1 MIRITSPIGLRPGR
15 PQHQRYTYRCTI
27 RALRSAL
34 VLVAIAVPA
43 LAQNGTRPKDSG
55 VRWDDGSL
63 RAGDG
68 VRLEP
73 HARFQTD
80 LLLTDQERPIDDRF
94 DWARRRIGID
104 GELLDRVEFQ
114 IERELETESPW
125 RDIYG
130 DVKIVQALRIRAGRF
145 KLPFSLE
152 HSTSGFDLD
161 FLERASA
168 VEAMSPGRDLGVMA
182 HGRVARR
189 MLKYEIGLF
198 RHTDSIEVP
207 VDGNRSDATA
217 GRFGTFAGR
226 VTVSPVR
233 DNDDGTTRDLAFG
246 VALVRN
252 TMPEGLYGVVGRAFD
267 GERVSE
273 RMYVNGART
282 RLGIESLWSAGR
294 FTLKGELLQ
303 LVDERKQQ
311 AITGEDL
318 SNLIVRG
325 AYLTGVWRVAGK
337 HGKRG
342 SAVDV
347 SARFD
352 RLSFSS
358 ANTTDE
364 AFANPRADRVA
375 PLSQRAWTFGATWI
389 VNRWVR
395 VQGNAVRE
403 QLIDPLGVRDLAP
416 VSPWTTVMRLQFG
429 L

>member
-1 MIRITSPIGLRPGR
+1 MIRITSPIGLRPRR

-130 DVKIVQALRIRAGRF
+130 DVKIVQALRSRAGRF

-189 MLKYEIGLF
+189 MLKYETGLF
-198 RHTDSIEVP
+198 RHTDTASRY
-207 VDGNRSDATA
+207 RS
-217 GRFGTFAGR
+217 
-226 VTVSPVR
+226 TVI
-233 DNDDGTTRDLAFG
+233 
-246 VALVRN
+246 
-252 TMPEGLYGVVGRAFD
+252 
-267 GERVSE
+267 
-273 RMYVNGART
+273 ART
-282 RLGIESLWSAGR
+282 RP
-294 FTLKGELLQ
+294 
-303 LVDERKQQ
+303 
-311 AITGEDL
+311 
-318 SNLIVRG
+318 RG
-325 AYLTGVWRVAGK
+325 
-337 HGKRG
+337 G
-342 SAVDV
+342 SA
-347 SARFD
+347 
-352 RLSFSS
+352 RLL
-358 ANTTDE
+358 DE
-364 AFANPRADRVA
+364 
-375 PLSQRAWTFGATWI
+375 
-389 VNRWVR
+389 
-395 VQGNAVRE
+395 
-403 QLIDPLGVRDLAP
+403 
-416 VSPWTTVMRLQFG
+416 
-429 L
+429 